1 MRRTVV
7 AMAMILSLT
16 HGRGTIAS
24 GPDQIT
30 GATAMAVRS
39 WVAAVRSHAPGRRDA
54 AAGQISALTFDQRVE
69 LNPGVLLFLNA
80 LQGQRVVTNS
90 VPQKDIFETARQTR
104 LNPGVDVFLKR
115 AAVLHGDAALLN
127 ELDERGP
134 ADPAGAPSG
143 TSESPL
149 LTRHNL
155 FLDKDGEIKG
165 EVLADWNWPFAR
177 SLLDLLSPR
186 PADDP
191 FVGTWYHATTAFML
205 KKGLYGEAVTHLARA
220 AEVLGDDALALFDR
234 ACYSEI
240 QGLPVTQVLLSEADL
255 ITLRAQRQGRRS
267 SIRTPTDDRPFQLG
281 IPAPEAANDEA
292 ERLFRRALRV
302 DPQFVEARVRLAR
315 LLEERS
321 RYQEAAAEL
330 STVFAAKPTGPVA
343 FYAHLFAGRA
353 AQGLGRIDEAA
364 GHYREASALFPGAQ
378 SARLALSQAALLGAD
393 VPATLEPIE
402 HLDKSSSAHDPWWQ
416 YHLAAGRDADDI
428 LRDMWSKV
436 AKF

>member
-1 MRRTVV
+1 
-7 AMAMILSLT
+7 MILSLT
-16 HGRGTIAS
+16 PEPGVRAS
-24 GPDQIT
+24 RPDDIT
-30 GATAMAVRS
+30 GATAIAVRS
-39 WVAAVRSHAPGRRDA
+39 WVAAVRSHGPGRRDA
-54 AAGQISALTFDQRVE
+54 AAGQMSTLTFEKRVE
-69 LNPGVLLFLNA
+69 LNPGVALFLNV
-80 LQGQRVVTNS
+80 LVGQRVATNS
-90 VPQKDIFETARQTR
+90 EARKDIAEAARQTR
-104 LNPGVDVFLKR
+104 QNPGVDVFLKR

-127 ELDERGP
+127 EIDERQP
-134 ADPAGAPSG
+134 ADAAGASPETPS
-143 TSESPL
+143 SPL

-191 FVGTWYHATTAFML
+191 FVATWYHATTALML
-205 KKGLYGEAVTHLARA
+205 KKGLYGEAVSHLARA
-220 AEVLGDDALALFDR
+220 AEVLGDDALSLFDR

-255 ITLRAQRQGRRS
+255 VTLRAQRQGRRS
-267 SIRTPTDDRPFQLG
+267 SIRTPSDDKPRQLG
-281 IPAPEAANDEA
+281 IPPPEAANDEA

-302 DPQFVEARVRLAR
+302 DPTFVEARVRLAR
-315 LLEERS
+315 LLEERG

-330 STVFAAKPTGPVA
+330 ATVFAAKPVGPVA

-378 SARLALSQAALLGAD
+378 SARLAMSQAALLGAD

-402 HLDKSSSAHDPWWQ
+402 QLDKSSTAHDPWWQ